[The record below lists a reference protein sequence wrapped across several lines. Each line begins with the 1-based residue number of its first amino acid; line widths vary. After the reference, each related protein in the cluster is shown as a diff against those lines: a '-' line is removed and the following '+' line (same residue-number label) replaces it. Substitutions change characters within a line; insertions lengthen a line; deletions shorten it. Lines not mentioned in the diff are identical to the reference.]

1 MIKSSHRIS
10 GLGLRRPFDMR
21 PQALVAFVRNA
32 AELDADAVNHRAL
45 REQVAPLADWVEVD
59 ISTAPA
65 SQRQSWLRRELS
77 SALGRKHMHFDQL
90 VVLGWH
96 DTARIAL
103 DLILKGVITCA
114 GIVAVDVPCT
124 LPRDPVAA
132 TAASIRIVRH
142 DDAMSRPEAGLIDA
156 LRQQDADVRLMN
168 LPVGGAYARDVTTRA
183 TATFLSELTAKA
195 CRQSPASKRSSH
207 V

>member
-1 MIKSSHRIS
+1 MIKSSHRIF
-10 GLGLRRPFDMR
+10 GLDTQ
-21 PQALVAFVRNA
+21 PQALVAFVRNST
-32 AELDADAVNHRAL
+32 ELDADPVNHLAL

-59 ISTAPA
+59 ISTGLA
-65 SQRQSWLRRELS
+65 SQRQSWLQRELS
-77 SALGRKHMHFDQL
+77 IALGRKHMRFDQL
-90 VVLGWH
+90 VMLGWH

-103 DLILKGVITCA
+103 DLILKGAISCA
-114 GIVAVDVPCT
+114 GMVAVDVPCT
-124 LPRDPVAA
+124 LPRDPIAE

-142 DDAMSRPEAGLIDA
+142 DDAMSRTEAGLIDA
-156 LRQQDADVRLMN
+156 LRQQDADIRLMN
-168 LPVGGAYARDVTTRA
+168 LPAGGAHARDVTTRA

>member
-1 MIKSSHRIS
+1 MIKSPHRIS
-10 GLGLRRPFDMR
+10 GLDAQ

-32 AELDADAVNHRAL
+32 AEPDADAVNHRAL

-59 ISTAPA
+59 ISTAPT

-77 SALGRKHMHFDQL
+77 SALGRKHMHLGQL
-90 VVLGWH
+90 VMLGWH

-103 DLILKGVITCA
+103 DLILKGAITCA

-124 LPRDPVAA
+124 LPRDPIAA

-142 DDAMSRPEAGLIDA
+142 DSEMGGLEAGLIDA
-156 LRQQDADVRLMN
+156 LRQQDADIRLMN
-168 LPVGGAYARDVTTRA
+168 LPAGGTHARDVTTRA
-183 TATFLSELTAKA
+183 AATFLSELTAKA
-195 CRQSPASKRSSH
+195 CRQSSASKGSSH